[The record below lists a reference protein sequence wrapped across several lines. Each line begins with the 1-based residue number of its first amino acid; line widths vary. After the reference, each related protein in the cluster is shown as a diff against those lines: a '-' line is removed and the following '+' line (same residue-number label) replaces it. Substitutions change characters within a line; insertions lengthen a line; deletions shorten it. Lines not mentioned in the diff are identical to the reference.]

1 MTLTLLRKSRNS
13 TVSTSN
19 IELLRF
25 YRSEIKY
32 QSDLLSSRLS
42 SLLTSQSFL
51 LIAYA
56 SAMSGLIGHWKDP
69 FTLVFPPV
77 LAVLGLVLSLQAWP
91 GIRAGYAVIGLWY
104 QKERQLLTGDNDLN
118 EFDYLPAPDETG
130 DEPDEWLHKRSRE
143 GALFTRQAP
152 LMFTL
157 AWCYFVAL
165 PFVMYSFA

>member
-1 MTLTLLRKSRNS
+1 VALTLLRKSGNS

-19 IELLRF
+19 LELLRF

-56 SAMSGLIGHWKDP
+56 SAMSGLIGHWQDP

-91 GIRAGYAVIGLWY
+91 GIRAGYAVIRL
-104 QKERQLLTGDNDLN
+104 
-118 EFDYLPAPDETG
+118 
-130 DEPDEWLHKRSRE
+130 
-143 GALFTRQAP
+143 
-152 LMFTL
+152 
-157 AWCYFVAL
+157 
-165 PFVMYSFA
+165 

>member
-1 MTLTLLRKSRNS
+1 MP
-13 TVSTSN
+13 TSH
-19 IELLRF
+19 EMLSF
-25 YRSEIKY
+25 CRSEIRY

-56 SAMSGLIGHWKDP
+56 SAMSGLIGQWQDP

-91 GIRAGYAVIGLWY
+91 GIRAGYAVIGLWQ
-104 QKERQLLTGDNDLN
+104 QKERHLLAGNSDLN
-118 EFDYLPAPDETG
+118 ELDYFPSPHGNERK
-130 DEPDEWLHKRSRE
+130 PDEWLNKRSKE

-152 LMFTL
+152 LVFTI

-165 PFVMYSFA
+165 PFVMYSAS

>member
-1 MTLTLLRKSRNS
+1 VALTLLRKSGNS

-19 IELLRF
+19 LELLRF

-32 QSDLLSSRLS
+32 QSNLLSSRLS

-56 SAMSGLIGHWKDP
+56 SAMSGLIGHWQDP

-91 GIRAGYAVIGLWY
+91 GIRAGYAVVP
-104 QKERQLLTGDNDLN
+104 ER
-118 EFDYLPAPDETG
+118 ASIA
-130 DEPDEWLHKRSRE
+130 HRE
-143 GALFTRQAP
+143 QRP
-152 LMFTL
+152 E
-157 AWCYFVAL
+157 
-165 PFVMYSFA
+165 